1 MQVSDWA
8 EGATAIGTLVL
19 AVATFSSVRSG
30 NRQGRNAERA
40 LNAGLRPV
48 LFSSRLHETTQKI
61 RWGDD
66 HWAMLE
72 TGHAVLEEK
81 DGVIY
86 MAISLLNV
94 GAGIAELQGWRV
106 DTSRTIDPH
115 SSFEDMQRTNS
126 QIRPDP
132 SAFRAQSRDLYSPPG
147 ELSFWQAAIR
157 TPDDPDRSRM
167 ESALAGMGPI
177 LIDLLYSD
185 QEGGQRTISRFSIS
199 RINVGGDAWYPSV
212 VRHWFLDQE
221 PRRRRRR
228 WRLAD

>member
-8 EGATAIGTLVL
+8 EAATAVGTLVL

-48 LFSSRLHETTQKI
+48 LFSSRPHETIQKI

-81 DGVIY
+81 DDVIY

-94 GAGIAELQGWRV
+94 GAGIAEIQGWRV
-106 DTSRTIDPH
+106 DTSPILNPYASIEEMLHTGSH
-115 SSFEDMQRTNS
+115 V
-126 QIRPDP
+126 RPDP
-132 SAFRAQSRDLYSPPG
+132 GAFRPQTRDLYSPPG
-147 ELSFWQAAIR
+147 ILSFWQAAIR
-157 TPDDPDRSRM
+157 TPDDPDRARM
-167 ESALAGMGPI
+167 ESALSGLGPI
-177 LIDLLYSD
+177 VVDLLYSD

-199 RINVGGDAWYPSV
+199 RVNSESDAWYPSV
-212 VRHWFLDQE
+212 VRHWFLDHDK
-221 PRRRRRR
+221 RRSGPR

>member
-8 EGATAIGTLVL
+8 EAATAVGTLVL

-48 LFSSRLHETTQKI
+48 LFPSRPHETTQKI

-72 TGHAVLEEK
+72 TGRAVLEKK

-106 DTSRTIDPH
+106 DTTQVLDPH
-115 SSFEDMQRTNS
+115 ASLDDMRQTNS
-126 QIRPDP
+126 QVRPDP
-132 SAFRAQSRDLYSPPG
+132 SAFRPQTRDLYSPPG
-147 ELSFWQAAIR
+147 ELSFWQAALR
-157 TPDDPDRSRM
+157 TPDDPDRPQL
-167 ESALAGMGPI
+167 ESALTGLGPI
-177 LIDLLYSD
+177 LVDLLYSD

-199 RINVGGDAWYPSV
+199 RLNLESEAWYPSV
-212 VRHWFLDQE
+212 VRHWYLDGDT
-221 PRRRRRR
+221 RRRRRR

>member
-8 EGATAIGTLVL
+8 EAATAIGTLVL

-48 LFSSRLHETTQKI
+48 LFSSRPHETTQKI

-72 TGHAVLEEK
+72 TGRAVLEKE

-106 DTSRTIDPH
+106 DTTQVLDPH
-115 SSFEDMQRTNS
+115 ASLEDMRQTNS
-126 QIRPDP
+126 QVRPDP
-132 SAFRAQSRDLYSPPG
+132 AHFRPQTRDLYSPPG

-157 TPDDPDRSRM
+157 TPDDPDRARM
-167 ESALAGMGPI
+167 ESALAGVGPI
-177 LIDLLYSD
+177 LVDLLYSD

-199 RINVGGDAWYPSV
+199 RLNTESDAWFPSV
-212 VRHWFLDQE
+212 VRHWYLDQD
-221 PRRRRRR
+221 PQRTRRRRR
-228 WRLAD
+228 LAD

>member
-1 MQVSDWA
+1 MQVSDWFDA
-8 EGATAIGTLVL
+8 ATALGTLVL

-48 LFSSRLHETTQKI
+48 LFSSRPHETTQKI

-86 MAISLLNV
+86 LAISLLNV

-115 SSFEDMQRTNS
+115 SSFEEMQRTNS

-132 SAFRAQSRDLYSPPG
+132 SAFRAQTRDLYSPPG

-157 TPDDPDRSRM
+157 TPDDPDRARI
-167 ESALAGMGPI
+167 ESALEGVGPI

-199 RINVGGDAWYPSV
+199 RLNTESDAWFPSV
-212 VRHWFLDQE
+212 VRHWYLEQDAHRT
-221 PRRRRRR
+221 RRW

>member
-1 MQVSDWA
+1 MRVSDLA
-8 EGATAIGTLVL
+8 EAATAVGTLVL

-66 HWAMLE
+66 HWVMLE

-106 DTSRTIDPH
+106 DTTRVLDPH
-115 SSFEDMQRTNS
+115 ASLEEMQRTNS
-126 QIRPDP
+126 QVRPDP
-132 SAFRAQSRDLYSPPG
+132 GEFRPQTRDLYSPPG
-147 ELSFWQAAIR
+147 VLSFWQAAIR
-157 TPDDPDRSRM
+157 TPDDPDRSRV
-167 ESALAGMGPI
+167 ESALGGTGPI
-177 LIDLLYSD
+177 LVDLLYSD

-199 RINVGGDAWYPSV
+199 RLNAESDDWFPSV
-212 VRHWFLDQE
+212 VRHWYLEEEDQR
-221 PRRRRRR
+221 PRRW

>member
-8 EGATAIGTLVL
+8 EAATAVGTLVL
-19 AVATFSSVRSG
+19 AVATFSSVRAG

-48 LFSSRLHETTQKI
+48 LFSSRPHETTQKI

-81 DGVIY
+81 DDVIY

-106 DTSRTIDPH
+106 DTTQIIDPH
-115 SSFEDMQRTNS
+115 MPLEEMQRLNT

-132 SAFRAQSRDLYSPPG
+132 AAFRSQTRDLYAPPG
-147 ELSFWQAAIR
+147 VISFWQAAIR
-157 TPDDPDRSRM
+157 TSDDPDRARM
-167 ESALAGMGPI
+167 VEALAGLGPI
-177 LIDLLYSD
+177 VVDLLYSD
-185 QEGGQRTISRFSIS
+185 QEGGQRTISRFAIS
-199 RINVGGDAWYPSV
+199 RLNTESDAWFPSV
-212 VRHWFLDQE
+212 VRHWYLDADTH
-221 PRRRRRR
+221 RRRRR